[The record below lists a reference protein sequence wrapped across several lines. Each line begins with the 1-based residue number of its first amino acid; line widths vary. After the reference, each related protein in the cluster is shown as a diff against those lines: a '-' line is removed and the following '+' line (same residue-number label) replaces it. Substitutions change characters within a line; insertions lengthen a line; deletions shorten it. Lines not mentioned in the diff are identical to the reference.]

1 MKRIITLA
9 LVAAFVLSMA
19 GFASAKEVKMKA
31 QMTTGV
37 SFINNTD
44 FADDNAEEDFSAK
57 QRMRVYFD
65 YVASESVNAVLGLE
79 MNHTWGQE
87 GAQLGT
93 DGNKVVV
100 KHAYTNF
107 VVPGTEVAV
116 RVGLQPFAFKGAYGS
131 PIFDDDAAGVVV
143 NAPINEALSLSA
155 AWVRA
160 YDNLS
165 AQAGDVDL
173 FTLAAPVQGE
183 GFNVTPYGAFA
194 AIGEGAL
201 NAMAA
206 DRDIM
211 AADGLLAN
219 GATATDKD
227 ARAYWAGVNFE
238 VTVLDPITIKGDVI
252 YGAVAADEDNNDR
265 SGYFADLGVEYKA
278 GFGTVGVVGVYGSG
292 NDDDADNGSEAMP
305 VLNDSG
311 FGLTSFGFT
320 GGQWTGT
327 DSILSGGASYDIAAA
342 GLYITDLSFVE
353 GLSHKVIALYGT
365 GTSEDAS
372 YSAVTDDDTF
382 LEVNFDSNYQ
392 IYENLAAVV
401 ELGYIY
407 MDKDNGSDDDAAKAA
422 FYLKYSF

>member
-143 NAPINEALSLSA
+143 NAPVNEALSLSA
-155 AWVRA
+155 AWLRA
-160 YDNLS
+160 YDS
-165 AQAGDVDL
+165 EVASGDMDI
-173 FTLAAPVQGE
+173 FTLAASIQGE

-194 AIGEGAL
+194 AIGEK
-201 NAMAA
+201 AA
-206 DRDIM
+206 KTMGKRP
-211 AADGLLAN
+211 AEGLFPQGN
-219 GATATDKD
+219 ITTDQD

-238 VTVLDPITIKGDVI
+238 VTVLDPITVKGDVI
-252 YGAVAADEDNNDR
+252 YGATATDEDNNDR

-327 DSILSGGASYDIAAA
+327 DSILAEGTGYDIAAA

-365 GTSEDAS
+365 GTSEKAS